1 MKAMKKAIEVELR
14 EHPWATEEI
23 AQKLVEDHLRDD
35 PNYYGEELEGDDEL
49 PEDEEAMKD
58 DPFPED
64 EEEEE
69 EEPMHKHGHPKPS
82 LTIVFGAKPK
92 KDPFPED

>member
-35 PNYYGEELEGDDEL
+35 PNYYGGTPEEEEEELPD
-49 PEDEEAMKD
+49 DEEAPRE

-69 EEPMHKHGHPKPS
+69 EPRRPHPHGKPT